1 MSGIFWHIFAF
12 GVIGVFLVV
21 VIYRTLAI
29 SRLPV
34 HLRWELAPIPHE
46 KGKGQYGGS
55 YLEEYE
61 WWNRPQ
67 HRSRIAPM
75 IYMAK
80 EIFLLRG
87 IWEHNRT
94 LWPLTFALHMGIY
107 LIAGILF
114 LNMINAVLIIAEVS
128 LSVLNISLGIAS
140 VFALVGYLLG
150 GIGAIGLLLK
160 RAFDPN
166 LRPFNTIST
175 FFNLLFLGAVFIS
188 GSYAWLHSGS
198 FASDMSL
205 FIKRLIT
212 FDADIAMTFPLSLHL
227 VILLFFILYLPLT
240 DMIHFIAKYFTYHAI
255 RWDDAPQDKK
265 MEEELRGLLAQ
276 LVTWSAT
283 HVQADGKKNWGDITT
298 EEMSDGKEA

>member
-1 MSGIFWHIFAF
+1 M
-12 GVIGVFLVV
+12 
-21 VIYRTLAI
+21 
-29 SRLPV
+29 
-34 HLRWELAPIPHE
+34 
-46 KGKGQYGGS
+46 
-55 YLEEYE
+55 
-61 WWNRPQ
+61 
-67 HRSRIAPM
+67 
-75 IYMAK
+75 
-80 EIFLLRG
+80 
-87 IWEHNRT
+87 
-94 LWPLTFALHMGIY
+94 
-107 LIAGILF
+107 
-114 LNMINAVLIIAEVS
+114 
-128 LSVLNISLGIAS
+128 
-140 VFALVGYLLG
+140 GYLLG